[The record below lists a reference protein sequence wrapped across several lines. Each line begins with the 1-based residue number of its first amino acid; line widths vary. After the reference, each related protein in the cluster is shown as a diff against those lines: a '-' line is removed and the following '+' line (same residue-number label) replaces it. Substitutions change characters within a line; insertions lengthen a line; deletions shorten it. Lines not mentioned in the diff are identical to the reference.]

1 MYSKILL
8 LIVLFHCIFCNI
20 SDANDPTLLKHG
32 GPIQVIEFSP
42 IDPLLI
48 VSAGDDST
56 IRLWN
61 LRDNTPTSL
70 TGHTDK
76 VNSVT
81 FSPDGSF
88 LVSGSNDLTIQVWDV
103 QRKEHI
109 LTLKHKTRRSSPSS
123 VISTAFSPDG
133 KTLATAGYKSIIL
146 WDVKGWVNRKT
157 LTHDDWV
164 NGIVFSPNGEYLV
177 SVDGKLIKVWDVEKQ
192 QVIARLDADSEW
204 VGAIAFSPDSRTFA
218 TAGYEG
224 RIKLWSTSNWQV
236 VREIKD
242 VSSVSDLA
250 FSPDGQSIAS
260 AGHQVVVWSVQSGKK
275 TASYME
281 HNGWVMETAFS
292 PDGST
297 IASGGLEDG
306 LLCIQEVNKTKISHG
321 QPNTVRLIYFI
332 PSDLSSQPD
341 IDAKLDKLIKT
352 VQNIYTNQMEYYGF
366 GKKTFKFE
374 TDDKGNAVIHHVKG
388 KFKDE
393 FYQKKSGK
401 VWDEIDQRF
410 DTFSNIYLTAL
421 ESRSDLLDGYA
432 CGFGGAKGDFGGTVL
447 IPASGHCFFD
457 TAVTVHE
464 LGHAFGLAHDY
475 RNNLKPWV
483 KSYTNEPM
491 TTSKCAAHWLNVH
504 RYFNS
509 HHTTK
514 SQPTT
519 IKMAK
524 PTSTD
529 EVNSIRFEFD
539 VSDPDGLHQAQFL
552 IPESHNSSFGKLY
565 DYKVLNGE
573 KDKAEF
579 VVTQLTPKTK
589 SIRFRVMDNKGFFT
603 EKMFRISMKTLLP
616 TAKVVSI
623 PDANLRAAIRKALGL
638 SSDHVI
644 THLDL
649 LNLYGL
655 NPYGNFDVSEHKI
668 KNLTGIEHATNLTSL
683 NLSKNLID
691 DIRPLTKLKKLR
703 VLKVDNNQITNIKP
717 LVDMTNLKELSLSKN
732 PIKDMSSVR
741 LLLEENP
748 NIQHDV
754 WHSIYNVDK
763 ITGPW
768 LWMITPTESGQGGA
782 NAIDIDTLS
791 ILSQGTVTESIIST
805 EGVRMGDVVDD
816 RVWKR
821 ARISDTS
828 DNNLNELVNK
838 VGFINSKNRKSI
850 APGGY
855 VKDHNAYALITLRST
870 KEQRNV
876 RMFVGSDDAIKVW
889 LNGKI
894 VFRNAINRGAETF
907 QDSFMVDLKA
917 EDNLLLVKVGQ
928 SGYKW
933 SMFVGIDADVTVK

>member
-1 MYSKILL
+1 MYSKISL

-20 SDANDPTLLKHG
+20 SDANPPNLLKHG
-32 GPIQVIEFSP
+32 GPIQAIEFSP
-42 IDPLLI
+42 IDPSLI
-48 VSAGDDST
+48 VSAGDNST

-61 LRDNTPTSL
+61 LSDNTSTSL

-88 LVSGSNDLTIQVWDV
+88 LVSGSNDLTIRVWDV
-103 QRKEHI
+103 QEKKHI
-109 LTLKHKTRRSSPSS
+109 LTLEHKTRLSSPST
-123 VISTAFSPDG
+123 VISTAFSPNG

-146 WDVKGWVNRKT
+146 WDVKGWVKKKT
-157 LTHDDWV
+157 LIHDDWV
-164 NGIVFSPNGEYLV
+164 NGIVFSPNGEYLA
-177 SVDGKLIKVWDVEKQ
+177 SVDGKLIKVWDHERQ

-204 VGAIAFSPDSRTFA
+204 VGAIAFSPDSRIFA
-218 TAGYEG
+218 TAGSEG
-224 RIKLWSTSNWQV
+224 KIKLWSTSNWQFI
-236 VREIKD
+236 REIKD
-242 VSSVSDLA
+242 VTSVSDLV
-250 FSPDGQSIAS
+250 FSPDGESIAS
-260 AGHQVVVWSVQSGKK
+260 AGHQVVVWSVQNGKK
-275 TASYME
+275 IASYME

-292 PDGST
+292 PDGTT

-306 LLCIQEVNKTKISHG
+306 ILCIQEVNKTKISHG

-332 PSDLSSQPD
+332 PSDLSSQHD

-352 VQNIYTNQMEYYGF
+352 VQNIYANNMEYYGF

-374 TDDKGNAVIHHVKG
+374 TDEKGNAVIHHVKG

-432 CGFGGAKGDFGGTVL
+432 CGFGGSRGDFGGTVL
-447 IPASGHCFFD
+447 IPASGPCFFD
-457 TAVTVHE
+457 IAVTVHE

-483 KSYTNEPM
+483 NLYTNEPM
-491 TTSKCAAHWLNVH
+491 TTSKCAAHWLIVH
-504 RYFNS
+504 HYFNS
-509 HHTTK
+509 HHTTIN
-514 SQPTT
+514 QPTT
-519 IKMAK
+519 IKMAE

-529 EVNSIRFEFD
+529 EVSEIRFEFD

-552 IPESHNSSFGKLY
+552 IPESHNLPFGKLY
-565 DYKVLNGE
+565 DFKVLNGE
-573 KDKAEF
+573 KDKAVF
-579 VVTQLTPKTK
+579 LVTQLTPKTE
-589 SIRFRVMDNKGFFT
+589 SIGFRVMDKKGFFT
-603 EKMFRISMKTLLP
+603 EKKFRISMETLLP
-616 TAKVVSI
+616 PAKVVSI
-623 PDANLRAAIRKALGL
+623 PDVNLRAAIRKALGL
-638 SSDHVI
+638 SSDAVI
-644 THLDL
+644 TQLDL

-668 KNLTGIEHATNLTSL
+668 NNISGIEHATNLTSL
-683 NLSKNLID
+683 NLSKNLIH
-691 DIRPLTKLKKLR
+691 DISPLTKLKKLR
-703 VLKVDNNQITNIKP
+703 VLKVDNNQITNIQP
-717 LVDMTNLKELSLSKN
+717 LAEMTNLKELSLSNN

-768 LWMITPTESGQGGA
+768 LWMIAPTESGQGGA
-782 NAIDIDTLS
+782 NAIDIDSLS
-791 ILSQGTVTESIIST
+791 ILSKGTVTENIIAA

-821 ARISDTS
+821 SRISDTS
-828 DNNLNELVNK
+828 DNNLNELARK
-838 VGFINSKNRKSI
+838 VGFINSKNRQSI
-850 APGGY
+850 AAGGY
-855 VKDHNAYALITLRST
+855 VKDHNAYAFITLSAT
-870 KEQRNV
+870 KAQRNV

-889 LNGKI
+889 LNGKV
-894 VFRNAINRGAETF
+894 VFKNAINRGAETF
-907 QDSFMVDLKA
+907 QDSFIVDLKA
-917 EDNLLLVKVGQ
+917 KDNLLLVKVGQ